1 MFMVAVGVATV
12 DVIIVAFEVGHRR
25 QPWPSLAQD
34 EQPQWVRR
42 KGLSYLLGALQQLT
56 WSGDGDNFD
65 CGRDKWLG
73 GDHWEPKGH

>member
-25 QPWPSLAQD
+25 RPRPSLAQD
-34 EQPQWVRR
+34 EQPQWVGR
-42 KGLSYLLGALQQLT
+42 KGQGYSLGASRRLT

-65 CGRDKWLG
+65 CGRDK
-73 GDHWEPKGH
+73 